1 MQEIKCPKCGEIFQ
15 IDETGYSEL
24 LKQVRSDEFNREI
37 ASIRERSEQ
46 EARVIREQCE
56 LEKEKSL
63 LEVRD
68 AERKHAEKIRQ
79 SAAEAKAK
87 YELELN
93 RLAAEKDAKIGELTA
108 SLKQSALEAEL
119 KMKDATAERDS
130 EIQKLKGEL
139 REEQVKREQAIILKN
154 EEIEMYKN
162 MKAKLSTKMVGE
174 SLEEHCRNEFESLRQ
189 TGFKEAYFEKDND
202 ARSGSKGDFIFRDYS
217 DGTEYVSI
225 MFEMKNENE
234 TTQTKKK
241 NEDFFKEL
249 DKDRREKNCEY
260 AVLVSLLE
268 SESEL
273 YNQGIVDVSHRYEK
287 MYVVRPQFFI
297 PIITLIRNA
306 ALNSLQYKKELAIV
320 KAQNIDVENFE
331 DELLAFKDSFGRNFR
346 IASEKFDEAVKE
358 IDKTIDHLTKV
369 KEALIGSKNQLRL
382 ANDKAEDLSIKKLTK
397 KNPTMQRE
405 FARIAAKKQNIVI
418 DED

>member
-1 MQEIKCPKCGEIFQ
+1 MREIKCPKCGEIFQ
-15 IDETGYSEL
+15 IDESGYAEL
-24 LKQVRSDEFNREI
+24 LKQVRSDEFDREI
-37 ASIRERSEQ
+37 ASM
-46 EARVIREQCE
+46 
-56 LEKEKSL
+56 KEKSEL
-63 LEVRD
+63 
-68 AERKHAEKIRQ
+68 
-79 SAAEAKAK
+79 EAKALK
-87 YELELN
+87 DQFELEREKMLLEARESERKRTEILEKAAVETESKYKLDLARITSEKDAEIN
-93 RLAAEKDAKIGELTA
+93 RLAASI
-108 SLKQSALEAEL
+108 KQNELEAKL
-119 KMKDATAERDS
+119 KMQEATAERDS
-130 EIQKLKGEL
+130 KIQQLSSAL
-139 REEQVKREQAIILKN
+139 REEQAMKENIIRLKN
-154 EEIEMYKN
+154 DEIEMYKN

-174 SLEEHCRNEFESLRQ
+174 SLEEHCKNEFESLRQ

-202 ARSGSKGDFIFRDYS
+202 AKSGSKGDFIFRDYS
-217 DGTEYVSI
+217 DGVEYVSI

-306 ALNSLQYKKELAIV
+306 AQNSLGYKKELAVI

-331 DELLAFKDSFGRNFR
+331 DELIAFKEDFGRNFR
-346 IASEKFDEAVKE
+346 IAGEKFDKAIDE
-358 IDKTIDHLTKV
+358 IEKTIDHLTKV
-369 KEALIGSKNQLRL
+369 KEALLGSKNQLRI
-382 ANDKAEDLSIKKLTK
+382 ANDKAEDLTIKKLTK
-397 KNPTMQRE
+397 KNPTMQLE
-405 FARIAAKKQNIVI
+405 FARIAAKKENIVI
-418 DED
+418 E